1 MPTYRRRAARRRYH
15 WPEVQLNIWLITVL
29 AGSGTCLGIFAWFM
43 AVQSQLHLG
52 TPWLFPFMTVTGALG
67 VVFVLAILILAAQR
81 FLLPGIIIIGS
92 FVLFALWLTG
102 LIETGLQL
110 YGVQANV
117 YSTCQDYV
125 ADMPYSGNTVEALAW
140 LTQSNICNCWKAAFA
155 FELINTIFYFWM
167 MIMSWQVHRDAN

>member
-1 MPTYRRRAARRRYH
+1 
-15 WPEVQLNIWLITVL
+15 
-29 AGSGTCLGIFAWFM
+29 
-43 AVQSQLHLG
+43 
-52 TPWLFPFMTVTGALG
+52 MTVTGALG

-140 LTQSNICNCWKAAFA
+140 LTQSNICKLLFA
-155 FELINTIFYFWM
+155 
-167 MIMSWQVHRDAN
+167 